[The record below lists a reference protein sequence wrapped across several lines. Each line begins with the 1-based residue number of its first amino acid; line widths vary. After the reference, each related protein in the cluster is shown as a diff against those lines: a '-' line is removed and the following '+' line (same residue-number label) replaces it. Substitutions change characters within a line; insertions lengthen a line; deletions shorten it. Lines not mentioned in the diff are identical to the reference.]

1 MIFQIDQLHTL
12 VVVVEEGTFEAAA
25 RRLRITASAVSQ
37 RIKAMEQAAGQVL
50 LQRLNPVQPTDA
62 GQVVLRYGRQL
73 QLLDGD
79 TARELGGLAL
89 SAGDRISLP
98 LAVNGD
104 TLSTWFL
111 GALQDFPESYNV
123 VFDIHREDQEHTT
136 SLLRSGAVMAAVTS
150 TAEAVQGCIT
160 VPLGIMRY
168 RAVCTPGFAKR
179 WLGRTL
185 SIEQAHSSEHT
196 LPIEQLEHA
205 PVVTFDRKDD
215 LQHQFFREL
224 VGRDLRAPRHF
235 IPTSDDFARAVVLG
249 LGWGMLPEQQCL
261 DDIATGRLVEIA
273 SHNTVDV
280 HLYWQRWNL
289 ASPLLDEVTR
299 QVRSAAATSLHR
311 ERDGGAQAAVR

>member
-1 MIFQIDQLHTL
+1 MIFQVDQLHTL
-12 VVVVEEGTFEAAA
+12 VVVIEEGTFEAAA

-79 TARELGGLAL
+79 AARELGGLAL

-104 TLSTWFL
+104 TLATWFL
-111 GALQDFPESYNV
+111 EALQDFPDSYNA

-168 RAVCTPGFAKR
+168 RAVCTPGFAER
-179 WLGRTL
+179 WWNGTR
-185 SIEQAHSSEHT
+185 S
-196 LPIEQLEHA
+196 IEQLEHA

-224 VGRDLRAPRHF
+224 VGRDLHAPRHY

-249 LGWGMLPEQQCL
+249 FGWGMLPEQQCL
-261 DDIATGRLVEIA
+261 DDLTAGRLVELA
-273 SHNTVDV
+273 PNDTVDV

-289 ASPLLDEVTR
+289 SSPLLDEVTR
-299 QVRSAAATSLHR
+299 RVRSAAAVSLHR
-311 ERDGGAQAAVR
+311 VS

>member
-1 MIFQIDQLHTL
+1 MLFQVDQLHTL

-25 RRLRITASAVSQ
+25 RRLRVTASAVSQ

-50 LQRLNPVQPTDA
+50 LQRVNPVLATEA
-62 GQVVLRYGRQL
+62 GEVVLRYGRQL

-79 TARELGGLAL
+79 TARELGGLGIA
-89 SAGDRISLP
+89 SGDRISLP
-98 LAVNGD
+98 VAVNGD
-104 TLSTWFL
+104 TLATWFL
-111 GALQDFPESYNV
+111 PAVADFPEKYNV

-168 RAVCTPGFAKR
+168 RAVCTPRFAGR
-179 WLGRTL
+179 WLGGEPSLER
-185 SIEQAHSSEHT
+185 
-196 LPIEQLEHA
+196 LEHA
-205 PVVTFDRKDD
+205 PVVTFDRRDD
-215 LQHQFFREL
+215 LQHRFFRSM
-224 VGRDLRAPRHF
+224 VGRDLHAPRHY
-235 IPTSDDFARAVVLG
+235 IPTSDDFARAVMHG

-261 DDIATGRLVEIA
+261 DDIAAGRLVELA
-273 SHNTVDV
+273 VNDTVDV

-299 QVRSAAATSLHR
+299 RVRSAAAGSLHPST
-311 ERDGGAQAAVR
+311 